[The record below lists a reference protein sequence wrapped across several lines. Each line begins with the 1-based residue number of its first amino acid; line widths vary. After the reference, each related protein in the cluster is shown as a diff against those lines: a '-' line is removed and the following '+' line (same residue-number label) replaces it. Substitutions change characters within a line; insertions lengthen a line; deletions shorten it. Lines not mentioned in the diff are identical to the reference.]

1 MGDYLTLYRLLTG
14 RFCNACKRLKS
25 SQPVLRLVQVEIC
38 REVIAL
44 FLIAT
49 ALAVSGDV
57 ESNPGPNNRNCEAC
71 GNKDSPGLAYFSFPL
86 NRLV

>member
-1 MGDYLTLYRLLTG
+1 MGDHLALYRLLIG
-14 RFCNACKRLKS
+14 RLCPACKRLKS
-25 SQPVLRLVQVEIC
+25 SQLVLRLVQVVIC

-57 ESNPGPNNRNCEAC
+57 ESNPGPKNRNCEAC
-71 GNKDSPGLAYFSFPL
+71 GNKDSPGVTYFSFPL